1 MQGARQPQT
10 YNEWLNELNYATK
23 PQEMIFA
30 AQMAA
35 RVAPNRGAHLHDVAL
50 ILAEKYKQDLLR
62 GGDNAMVKRA
72 VDQKF
77 EEVSNIVFQAQFS
90 GILGYVLKAE
100 PGFDLKTT
108 AARKEGA
115 AGSLG
120 FVKSKAS
127 VKDGKVRS
135 PLGFV
140 GKPAPRKG
148 ETSLGFLGDDSGISG
163 GSLGFL

>member
-1 MQGARQPQT
+1 MQRPQT
-10 YNEWLNELNYATK
+10 YQDWLNELNYATK
-23 PQEMIFA
+23 PQEMIYT
-30 AQMAA
+30 AQMASK
-35 RVAPNRGAHLHDVAL
+35 VAPNRGAHRHDVAL

-77 EEVSNIVFQAQFS
+77 EEVANIVFQAQFS

-115 AGSLG
+115 GGSLG

-127 VKDGKVRS
+127 VRDGEVRT

-140 GKPAPRKG
+140 GKPAARKG
-148 ETSLGFLGDDSGISG
+148 EGSLGFLGDDSGISG
-163 GSLGFL
+163 GSLGYL